1 MNGVTISQTIYHTQ
15 KSETRMTANVLKQE
29 PNILKVKRNANLI
42 QYKIRA
48 NLGGKNFIQSRKNKI
63 VTV

>member
-1 MNGVTISQTIYHTQ
+1 MNGVTISQTIYCTQ

-42 QYKIRA
+42 QYKKYANVKRNA
-48 NLGGKNFIQSRKNKI
+48 NLI
-63 VTV
+63 